1 METPVKHSLLMTV
14 RYQSDTRRDRDAV
27 LEQVIESQSRP
38 LDEVYPIVYLDCI
51 VVNIRRDKQGRISRS
66 RRQFRRL

>member
-1 METPVKHSLLMTV
+1 MTV
-14 RYQSDTRRDRDAV
+14 RYQSDTHRDRDAV